1 MTYKHPQLIGRLDQS
16 NQRGSITS
24 MVLVWW
30 GLTVLSLVAITNTGQ
45 QLLLKQRTQHAADA
59 IALAWVSRG
68 SDAGQIVATAYE
80 VAVKKVVDE
89 GFRVRVWVTRGDHT
103 ASATA
108 QYTQ

>member
-1 MTYKHPQLIGRLDQS
+1 
-16 NQRGSITS
+16 

-30 GLTVLSLVAITNTGQ
+30 ALTVLSLVAISQTGQ
-45 QLLLKQRTQHAADA
+45 QLLIRQRTQHAADSV
-59 IALAWVSRG
+59 ALAWVSRG
-68 SDAGQIVATAYE
+68 SDAGDIVAKAYE
-80 VAVKKVVDE
+80 VAVTQVEDE